1 MQTQDRATMIY
12 DGDELALTHSRD
24 IRLLKLEWIDE
35 DELLHCH
42 LRVANLDERPVYR
55 SISYTWGPSTQTKLR
70 RHDDTPENEKYLH
83 RIICN
88 GQTLDVTQNL
98 YDCLY
103 QLCDLRAM
111 HPISSFEF
119 WIDAVCINQSD
130 LNERA
135 QQVSMMSNT
144 YHQAEEV
151 IIWLGIRDDSTPLA
165 YKATSEF
172 LATQVSR
179 KMLKSWVDEDFD
191 IDKAALKTAAK
202 LEAVKRDVRNKHPSI
217 LLRTL
222 IRCRDTGCKEDK
234 DKIFS
239 VLGMYQLVTQTRLQS
254 NDRLYPDYGLDTAEI
269 YTNAAIEILKQETDL
284 TLLTVAEGED
294 FCDRVKLPNLPSW
307 IPDWTFA
314 TRKTSLGL
322 GITGYERFN
331 ASKGLNCEV
340 AFSHDNKVL
349 FVKAARL
356 DGIVRVG
363 ETKESVGNGESF
375 DKWLKLLE
383 APEIQHHTPKGRQD
397 AFWRTLI
404 TNTDTMGRCPAP
416 PKLQAGFLQWITRK
430 GANVDHGLSHRVAQS
445 FPRERNAQGIVTLQH
460 ISPREMRESLEG
472 FELQYAHSLH
482 QRPFLT
488 SRGYLGLGSQSM
500 KIEVCEGRDREYS
513 VWIVCGSRVPLIFK
527 DTDRPGRYNLVGG
540 AYVHEIMG
548 GEALRQNLCF
558 ETIGLE

>member
-1 MQTQDRATMIY
+1 MTFDWAHIQ
-12 DGDELALTHSRD
+12 
-24 IRLLKLEWIDE
+24 
-35 DELLHCH
+35 
-42 LRVANLDERPVYR
+42 
-55 SISYTWGPSTQTKLR
+55 
-70 RHDDTPENEKYLH
+70 
-83 RIICN
+83 
-88 GQTLDVTQNL
+88 
-98 YDCLY
+98 
-103 QLCDLRAM
+103 
-111 HPISSFEF
+111 
-119 WIDAVCINQSD
+119 
-130 LNERA
+130 
-135 QQVSMMSNT
+135 
-144 YHQAEEV
+144 
-151 IIWLGIRDDSTPLA
+151 
-165 YKATSEF
+165 ATSEF

-222 IRCRDTGCKEDK
+222 IRCRDAGCKEDK

-239 VLGMYQLVTQTRLQS
+239 VLGMYQLVTETRLQS

-331 ASKGLNCEV
+331 ASKGLKCEV

-383 APEIQHHTPKGRQD
+383 APEIQHHTPKRRQD

-430 GANVDHGLSHRVAQS
+430 GANADHGLSHRVAQS
-445 FPRERNAQGIVTLQH
+445 FPLERNAQGIVTLQH

-472 FELQYAHSLH
+472 FELQYAHALH

-500 KIEVCEGRDREYS
+500 KIEVCERRDQEYS